1 MHLNVD
7 FRRSHSLVYLLG
19 LLEPSGEVTARM
31 YGVADFLT
39 PFAVDI
45 RYPGE
50 MEVNNADSKEAI
62 LGARMFRDYV
72 LSRMPEFT

>member
-1 MHLNVD
+1 MD

-19 LLEPSGEVTARM
+19 LLEPFGEITDTM
-31 YGVADFLT
+31 DGVADFLT

-50 MEVNNADSKEAI
+50 MEVNSADAEEAI
-62 LGARMFRDYV
+62 LGAQMCRDYV
-72 LSRMPEFT
+72 LSRMPKFT